1 MIHKI
6 FVPMKKLMQL
16 SLVAIFAMSLS
27 SCSYNAMVSKEEA
40 VVSQWANVEG
50 AYQRRADLI
59 PNLVATVKGAAEFE
73 QSTLTAV
80 VEARAKATSVTVD
93 PKNLT
98 PESLQQFQEAQ
109 GQLGSAISR
118 LLVSVEAYPQLRATQ
133 NFSELQAQL
142 EGTENRINVERRKF
156 NETVQDYNAYI
167 RKFPQ
172 VIYAGWFGFEKKG
185 YFEADAG
192 AEKAPKVEF

>member
-1 MIHKI
+1 MNKHIQ
-6 FVPMKKLMQL
+6 FFLL
-16 SLVAIFAMSLS
+16 AIFAMFLS
-27 SCSYNAMVSKEEA
+27 SCSYNAMVSKDEA
-40 VVSQWANVEG
+40 VTAQWANVESS
-50 AYQRRADLI
+50 YQRRADLI
-59 PNLVATVKGAAEFE
+59 PNLVNTVKGVAAFE

-80 VEARAKATSVTVD
+80 IEARSKATSMQID

-98 PESLQQFQEAQ
+98 PEAIQQFQQAQ
-109 GQLGSAISR
+109 GQLSSALSR
-118 LLVSVEAYPQLRATQ
+118 LLVTVEQYPELKATQ

-156 NETVQDYNAYI
+156 NETAQDYNAYI

-172 VIYAGWFGFEKKG
+172 VIYSGWFGFEKKG

-192 AEKAPKVEF
+192 AEKAPEVKF